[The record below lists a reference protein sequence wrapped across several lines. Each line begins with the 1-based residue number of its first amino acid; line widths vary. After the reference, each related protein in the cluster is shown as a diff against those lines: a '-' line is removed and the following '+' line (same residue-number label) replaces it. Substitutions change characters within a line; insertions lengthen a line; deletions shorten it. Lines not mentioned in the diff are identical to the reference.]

1 MTQQEI
7 LAIIV
12 TAISIFVTAALIL
25 KKRGITH

>member
-12 TAISIFVTAALIL
+12 TLIAIFSTIALIL
-25 KKRGITH
+25 KKKGILH

>member
-12 TAISIFVTAALIL
+12 TVISIFVTVALIL